1 MDISHKLFYEQDNF
15 RCFHRFWKKINSFLV
30 IAKYETTILCYFV
43 ILIPIISNHF
53 FNNSSFPRILIKFNN
68 NKNIF
73 LLFSL

>member
-1 MDISHKLFYEQDNF
+1 MDISHELFYEQDNF
-15 RCFHRFWKKINSFLV
+15 RRFHRFQEKNIFSV

-53 FNNSSFPRILIKFNN
+53 SEYSSFPGILIKFNN
-68 NKNIF
+68 NKNYY